1 MLRDYTK
8 NMNNQVNAKTKL
20 RAIDLYSNG
29 YAQQPVNLPNNP
41 VLNNNSTQQELQDYN
56 RNQIHNRAVRLTN
69 GRMKSFNIGDL
80 VRVSLFNLSA
90 EYREIK
96 KSKIGVNKI
105 AINYSPVIS
114 RITNIYPPN
123 NNTRYV
129 EQYSI
134 AVGDTN
140 GNPPNPNEPTWMIG
154 NNMPVLFS
162 GNQLVNAGNPT
173 TITIKDTKNPS
184 PGPLG
189 RGSGSIPAH
198 TLHTQRNLR

>member
-1 MLRDYTK
+1 MCG
-8 NMNNQVNAKTKL
+8 A
-20 RAIDLYSNG
+20 RACSLCSYYNG
-29 YAQQPVNLPNNP
+29 YTQQPVDLPNNP
-41 VLNNNSTQQELQDYN
+41 VLNNNSTQQQLQDYN
-56 RNQIHNRAVRLTN
+56 INQIHDSAVRSTN
-69 GRMKSFNIGDL
+69 GSMKTSIGDL

-123 NNTRYV
+123 NNTRFV

-140 GNPPNPNEPTWMIG
+140 GNPPNVNEPTWTIG

-173 TITIKDTKNPS
+173 TITPRTVNRANQKKMKKLI
-184 PGPLG
+184 
-189 RGSGSIPAH
+189 
-198 TLHTQRNLR
+198 NLEG